1 MTKLQKLF
9 DKNSFIARH
18 NGSSNNQQLA
28 MLESLGFSSL
38 EQLLDKV
45 IPKAIARDDHL
56 NIAEG
61 LSEHEALDK
70 LKSISQKNKLLKSF
84 IGLGYYNTHTPPVI
98 QRNILENPAWYTAYT
113 PYQAEISQGR
123 MEAMLNFQ
131 TMITNLTGM
140 ELANASLLDEATAC
154 AEAMTLCQRMSK
166 SKGNVFFIDE
176 NCHPQNI
183 EVVQNRANPRDNP
196 LGIKIIVGNPV
207 TENLADYD
215 LFGILLQ
222 YPGSNG
228 QITDFSEVINLVH
241 SKKALVS
248 MATDLL
254 ALTLLKT
261 PAELGADVVIGN
273 SQRFGVPL
281 GYGGPH
287 AAFMA
292 TKNSFKRSMPGRL
305 IGMSIDSQGNP
316 ALRLA
321 LQTREQHI
329 RREKATSNICTA
341 QALLAVMA
349 GMFAVYHGEE
359 GLKKIANRVTQL
371 THLFKK
377 GLEKVNLELVTNNV
391 FDTVTIK
398 VNNAEEILYR
408 AIYAG
413 YNLHKVDETTIS
425 VAFDETT
432 NLADLLALWQVFR
445 VDCLV
450 AEDLFIENE
459 NSIPKQLIRKS
470 KIFNAEVFELYHSE
484 TEMMRYMRF
493 LADKDLALDRAMI
506 PLGSCTMKLNAAAE
520 LQPISWAEFAQ
531 IHPFVPL
538 DQVDGYQQMI
548 SELEQMLCEATG
560 YDAVSL
566 QPNSGAQGEYAGL
579 LAINAYH
586 KDNGE
591 QNRNV
596 CLIPA
601 SAHGTNPAS
610 ANMAGLKVVVVKT
623 TEQGDIDLIDLT
635 AKCEKHA
642 QNLNSIMITYPSTHG
657 VFEENITQVCDL
669 VHKFGGQVYIDGANM
684 NAMVGVA
691 SPGKFGGD
699 VSHLNLHKTF
709 AIPHGGGGPGV
720 GPIGV
725 KQHLA
730 KFLPQTPKQKSS
742 VGLVSAAPW
751 GSAGVLPISWMYIT
765 MMGGKGLYKATAN
778 AILNANYI
786 AKKLAPYYPILYT
799 DSKGMVAHEC
809 IIDLR
814 PIKEATGISVDDVAK
829 RLIDYGFHAP
839 TMSFPVPGTLMIE
852 PTESE
857 SKAEIDRFC
866 DAMIAIKVEINK
878 VADGTWQEQQ
888 SPLRNAPHTAYMA
901 SANKWQFAYSREE
914 AAFPVESLKHNK
926 YWAPV
931 SRVDNVYG
939 DRNLICSCPSIESY
953 QEDGS

>member
-1 MTKLQKLF
+1 MKKLHDLF
-9 DKNSFIARH
+9 DHNRFVERH
-18 NGSSNNQQLA
+18 NGSSANQQSA
-28 MLESLGFSSL
+28 MLNQLGFDSL
-38 EQLLDKV
+38 ETLLDKV
-45 IPKAIARDDHL
+45 IPSAIRRTDKMQL
-56 NIAEG
+56 GEG
-61 LSEHEALDK
+61 LSEQDALAK
-70 LKSISQKNKLLKSF
+70 LKSIASQNITMKSML
-84 IGLGYYNTHTPPVI
+84 GMGYYNTFTPAVI

-131 TMITNLTGM
+131 TMIVDLTGM

-166 SKGNVFFIDE
+166 SKGKVFFVDE

-183 EVVQNRANPRDNP
+183 EVVQNRAASID
-196 LGIKIIVGNPV
+196 IEVIVGNPE
-207 TENLADYD
+207 TADIASLD

-228 QITDFSEVINLVH
+228 EIADFSGIAEAVHAKKGLV
-241 SKKALVS
+241 A

-261 PAELGADVVIGN
+261 PGEMGADVAIGN

-292 TKNSFKRSMPGRL
+292 TKEKFKRSLPGRI
-305 IGMSIDSQGNP
+305 IGVSIDSQGNT

-349 GMFAVYHGEE
+349 SMYALYHGEA
-359 GLKKIANRVTQL
+359 GLKRIANRVAQLTQL
-371 THLFKK
+371 LKS
-377 GLEKVNLELVTNNV
+377 GLEKLNIKLLNNYA
-391 FDTVTIK
+391 FDTLSIEVNDADYVIK
-398 VNNAEEILYR
+398 KAVDM
-408 AIYAG
+408 G
-413 YNLHKVDETTIS
+413 YNLRKIS
-425 VAFDETT
+425 ARVIGVSFDETT
-432 NLADLLALWQVFR
+432 EISDVENLWQVFGA
-445 VDCLV
+445 DNLV
-450 AEDLFIENE
+450 TSEIYNQQNSLPVKLLRTTKLFSND
-459 NSIPKQLIRKS
+459 
-470 KIFNAEVFELYHSE
+470 VFERYHSE
-484 TEMMRYMRF
+484 TEMMRYMRL

-520 LQPISWAEFAQ
+520 LQPISWAEFAS

-538 DQVDGYQQMI
+538 NQAQGYQQMI
-548 SELEQMLCEATG
+548 NELEEMLCDVTG

-579 LAINAYH
+579 LAIKAYH
-586 KDNGE
+586 QSKGQE
-591 QNRNV
+591 QRNV

-610 ANMAGLKVVVVKT
+610 AQMAGMKVVVVKT
-623 TEQGDIDLIDLT
+623 TEQGEIDMVDLS

-642 QNLNSIMITYPSTHG
+642 DKLSAIMITYPSTHG
-657 VFEENITQVCDL
+657 VFEDNVTDVCDL
-669 VHKFGGQVYIDGANM
+669 VHQHGGQVYIDGANM

-709 AIPHGGGGPGV
+709 AIPHGGGGPGI

-725 KQHLA
+725 KEHLA
-730 KFLPQTPKQKSS
+730 AFLPKTPTQDSK

-751 GSAGVLPISWMYIT
+751 GSAGVLPISWMYIA
-765 MMGGKGLYKATAN
+765 MMGAKGLYQATAN
-778 AILNANYI
+778 AILHANYI
-786 AKKLAPYYPILYT
+786 AQKLAPHFPILYT
-799 DSKGMVAHEC
+799 DKNGMVAHEC

-814 PIKEATGISVDDVAK
+814 PIKETTGISVDDVAK

-839 TMSFPVPGTLMIE
+839 TMSFPVAGTLMIE

-866 DAMIAIKVEINK
+866 DAMIAIKSEINQ
-878 VADGTWQEQQ
+878 VENDEIAESQ
-888 SPLRNAPHTAYMA
+888 SPLRNAPHTAYMVTGD
-901 SANKWQFAYSREE
+901 KWQYIYSRET
-914 AAFPVESLKHNK
+914 AAFPVESLKLNK

-939 DRNLICSCPSIESY
+939 DRNLVCSCPSIESY
-953 QEDGS
+953 EETEL

>member
-1 MTKLQKLF
+1 MKKLHDLF
-9 DKNSFIARH
+9 DHNRFVERH
-18 NGSSNNQQLA
+18 NGSSTKQQATMLKQLGFDS
-28 MLESLGFSSL
+28 LESL
-38 EQLLDKV
+38 LDKIV
-45 IPKAIARDDHL
+45 PESIRRTDEMML
-56 NIAEG
+56 GEG
-61 LSEHEALDK
+61 LSEQDALAK
-70 LKSISQKNKLLKSF
+70 LKGIASQNKILTSM
-84 IGLGYYNTHTPPVI
+84 IGMGYYNTFTPAVI

-131 TMITNLTGM
+131 TMIADLTGM

-166 SKGNVFFIDE
+166 AKGKVFFVDE

-183 EVVQNRANPRDNP
+183 EIVQNRAASID
-196 LGIKIIVGNPV
+196 IKVVVGNAETV
-207 TENLADYD
+207 DIEQLD
-215 LFGILLQ
+215 LFGVLLQ
-222 YPGSNG
+222 YPGSRG
-228 QITDFSEVINLVH
+228 DITDFTELAKAVHAKKGLV
-241 SKKALVS
+241 A

-254 ALTLLKT
+254 ALTLLKP
-261 PAELGADVVIGN
+261 PAEIGADVAIGN

-292 TKNSFKRSMPGRL
+292 TKEKFKRSMPGRL
-305 IGMSIDSQGNP
+305 IGVSIDSQGKP

-349 GMFAVYHGEE
+349 SMYALYHGEA
-359 GLKKIANRVTQL
+359 GLKRIASRVAQLTQL
-371 THLFKK
+371 FKL
-377 GLEKVNLELVTNNV
+377 GLEKSSFIIMNNHA
-391 FDTVTIK
+391 FDTLAIVVKDADSIMF
-398 VNNAEEILYR
+398 NAVE
-408 AIYAG
+408 AG
-413 YNLHKVDETTIS
+413 YNFRKINQTTVGIS
-425 VAFDETT
+425 FDETT
-432 NLADLLALWQVFR
+432 KMADIEKLWAVFGCDELDVNSLYNEQTALPKSLLR
-445 VDCLV
+445 STP
-450 AEDLFIENE
+450 LFN
-459 NSIPKQLIRKS
+459 ND
-470 KIFNAEVFELYHSE
+470 VFERYHSE
-484 TEMMRYMRF
+484 TELMRYMRS

-520 LQPISWAEFAQ
+520 LMPISWAEFANV
-531 IHPFVPL
+531 HPFVPL
-538 DQVDGYQQMI
+538 NQAKGYQQMI
-548 SELEQMLCEATG
+548 GELETMLCDATG

-579 LAINAYH
+579 LAIRAYH
-586 KDNGE
+586 DSCG
-591 QNRNV
+591 QSHRNV

-610 ANMAGLKVVVVKT
+610 AQMAGMKVVVVKT
-623 TEQGDIDLIDLT
+623 TEQGEIDMADLS

-642 QNLNSIMITYPSTHG
+642 ENLSAIMITYPSTHG
-657 VFEENITQVCDL
+657 VFEENVTEVCAL
-669 VHKFGGQVYIDGANM
+669 IHQAGGQVYIDGANM

-725 KQHLA
+725 KSHLA
-730 KFLPQTPKQKSS
+730 KFLPKTPTQDST

-751 GSAGVLPISWMYIT
+751 GSAGVLPVSWMYIA
-765 MMGGKGLYKATAN
+765 MLGAKGLYQVTAN
-778 AILNANYI
+778 AILNANYL
-786 AKKLAPYYPILYT
+786 AQKLAPHFPILYT
-799 DSKGMVAHEC
+799 DKNGMVAHEC
-809 IIDLR
+809 IVDLR
-814 PIKEATGISVDDVAK
+814 PIKETTGISVDDVAK

-839 TMSFPVPGTLMIE
+839 TMSFPVAGTLMIE

-857 SKAEIDRFC
+857 SKIEIDRFC
-866 DAMIAIKVEINK
+866 DAMIAIKSEINQI
-878 VADGTWQEQQ
+878 ANQEIPEDQ
-888 SPLRNAPHTAYMA
+888 SPLRNAPHTVFMVTGD
-901 SANKWQFAYSREE
+901 KWDYVYSRET
-914 AAFPVESLKHNK
+914 AAFPVECLKQHK

-953 QEDGS
+953 EVTES